1 MLQNNGQK
9 GKSSWRAALYEV
21 VFESDTTP
29 GRIFDLALLWSI
41 VISVSVVLL
50 DSIESIR
57 IEYGELLYSVEWFF
71 TILFSI
77 EYVLRLISVKR
88 PVKYALSVLGI
99 IDLLAI
105 VPTYFSLFYP
115 GAQYLLVIRV
125 LRLLRV
131 FRILKLSH
139 FLFEASVLRD
149 AMKASRNKIIVF
161 LSTVL
166 TIVVIIGSMM
176 YVIEGPEYGFTNIPT
191 SIYWAIVTMTTV
203 GYGDISPHTPLG
215 KFIASIIMITGYAI
229 IAVPTGIVTVE
240 LSEASKKKEV
250 TTQVCPSCLS
260 AGHDK
265 DAVYCKYCGS
275 ALQH

>member
-1 MLQNNGQK
+1 MLQNNEQK
-9 GKSSWRAALYEV
+9 GKPNWRAALYEV

-57 IEYGELLYSVEWFF
+57 VEYGELLYSVEWFF

-115 GAQYLLVIRV
+115 GTQYLLVIRV

-161 LSTVL
+161 LSTVI

-215 KFIASIIMITGYAI
+215 KFVASIIMITGYAI

-250 TTQVCPSCLS
+250 TTQVCPACLS